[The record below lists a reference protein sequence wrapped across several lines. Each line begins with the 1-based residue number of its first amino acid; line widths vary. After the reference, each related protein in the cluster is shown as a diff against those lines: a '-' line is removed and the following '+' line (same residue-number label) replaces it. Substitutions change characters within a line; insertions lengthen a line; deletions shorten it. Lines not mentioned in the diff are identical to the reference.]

1 MGLLCYKHSWLT
13 FPALE
18 IDKIFLIFIKRYF
31 CCTIISLL
39 TILVRS
45 SWLDMSLVLFFFRFC
60 DFVSVTSRLVN
71 NAYFYDTYIE
81 MVPRKSTCHVI
92 DVVGAKTR
100 WPKSHE
106 KDFCQFSTQTA
117 EKLFHFLVTY
127 VPQMKNIVIVETL
140 RGYSNFHIVE
150 INIHCL
156 KTQHLQTLRVIQ

>member
-18 IDKIFLIFIKRYF
+18 IDKIFLFFIKRYF
-31 CCTIISLL
+31 CCTIIPSF
-39 TILVRS
+39 
-45 SWLDMSLVLFFFRFC
+45 VLFFFRFC

-71 NAYFYDTYIE
+71 NAYFYDAYIE

-117 EKLFHFLVTY
+117 EKLFHFLATY
-127 VPQMKNIVIVETL
+127 VPQMKNIAIIETL
-140 RGYSNFHIVE
+140 RGHSNFHIVE

-156 KTQHLQTLRVIQ
+156 KTEHLQTLRVIQ